1 MLLTISAIS
10 SKKEIYLDKI
20 SSLGEEYLTLYLNL
34 IEKYI
39 IIDGDNYS
47 SESSKLYVFNHLI
60 SLKLKHIWIRKI
72 NI

>member
-47 SESSKLYVFNHLI
+47 SESSKLYVFNRLI